1 MDAPP
6 DPASVARLI
15 GEPARATI
23 LTALLGGE
31 ALPATD
37 LAHRCRLKP
46 QTVSFHLAR
55 LVGGGLLSVERS
67 GRHRYYRLADPQVA
81 RALEAINAISPR
93 PPVRSLRQSREAEAL
108 RFARTCYD
116 HLAGVLGVGITEA
129 LLERGYVEAE
139 DGDYRLTPSGEGW
152 LAGFGVDPREL
163 ERKRRAF
170 APRCLDWSERR
181 HHVAGALGA
190 AVAGRLFELGWVVR
204 GQVPRAVRLTE
215 EGREGLAGELDL
227 RPSA

>member
-31 ALPATD
+31 SLPATD
-37 LAHRCRLKP
+37 LAYRCRLKP

-55 LVGGGLLSVERS
+55 LVEGGLLSVERS
-67 GRHRYYRLADPQVA
+67 GRHRYYRLADPLVA
-81 RALEAINAISPR
+81 RALEALNAISPR
-93 PPVRSLRQSREAEAL
+93 PPVRSLKQSREAEAL

-116 HLAGVLGVGITEA
+116 HLAGVLGVGITRA
-129 LLERGYVEAE
+129 LLEKGYMEPS
-139 DGDYRLTPSGEGW
+139 DGHYRVTLSGEGW
-152 LAGFGVDPREL
+152 LTGFGVPAPEL

-190 AVAGRLFELGWVVR
+190 GITGRLFELGWVAR
-204 GQVPRAVRLTE
+204 TSMPRAVRLTE
-215 EGREGLAGELDL
+215 EGREGLAGELGIQL
-227 RPSA
+227 GA